1 MTAIAPEAGDFSVP
15 SDPPSMNTVSRE
27 ETAAVFSDAELSV
40 LHPGMAA
47 YLTPEQARDA
57 LSAQY
62 SRVMGGKDAL
72 RPSRDSVRDRIVWP
86 FLGALPDIVER
97 HGGEGETI
105 KTFLAELTTCMVGLR
120 LSGLN
125 CLDIGASYDDPD
137 PERDVP
143 AYERRI
149 FPVLNLDS
157 RLGTSFVA
165 RLDAVAALGGVWSVL
180 GNKDQIEQWNAADPV
195 ALLNWLAEFRQYSS
209 SVSFRIK
216 IEGQQLK
223 MLQAFFRAS

>member
-1 MTAIAPEAGDFSVP
+1 MTV
-15 SDPPSMNTVSRE
+15 MNTVSRE

-40 LHPGMAA
+40 LHPGMVAD
-47 YLTPEQARDA
+47 LTPEEARDA

-62 SRVMGGKDAL
+62 SRVMSGKDSM
-72 RPSRDSVRDRIVWP
+72 RPNRDNVLQQIVWP
-86 FLGALPDIVER
+86 FLGALPDIVGN

-125 CLDIGASYDDPD
+125 CLDIGASYNDPD

-143 AYERRI
+143 AYKRRI

-157 RLGTSFVA
+157 RLGTLFVA
-165 RLDAVAALGGVWSVL
+165 RLDAVASLGGVWCVL
-180 GNKDQIEQWNAADPV
+180 GHHDQIEQWNAADPV
-195 ALLNWLAEFRQYSS
+195 ALLNWLAEFRQYST

>member
-27 ETAAVFSDAELSV
+27 ETIAVFSDAELAV
-40 LHPGMAA
+40 LHPGMVVD
-47 YLTPEQARDA
+47 LTPEEARDA

-62 SRVMGGKDAL
+62 SRVMSSKDSMRPNRDLVLGK
-72 RPSRDSVRDRIVWP
+72 IVWP

-105 KTFLAELTTCMVGLR
+105 KTFLAELTTIMVGLR

-125 CLDIGASYDDPD
+125 CLDVTASYDDPD
-137 PERDVP
+137 PERDTP
-143 AYERRI
+143 AWSRRI

-157 RLGTSFVA
+157 RLGPTFLA

-180 GNKDQIEQWNAADPV
+180 GSREQVEQWNAADPV